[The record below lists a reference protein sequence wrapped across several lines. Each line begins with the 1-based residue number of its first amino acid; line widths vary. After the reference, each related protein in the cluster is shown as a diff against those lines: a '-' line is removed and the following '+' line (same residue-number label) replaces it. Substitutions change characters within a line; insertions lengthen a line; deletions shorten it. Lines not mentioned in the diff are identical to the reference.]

1 MLAMFT
7 VSVGYSIVLPILPF
21 LIERLA
27 ATTDPATLSWHTGL
41 LTGTYVLAIFLFAPF
56 WGKLSDRQGRRPVVL
71 LGLVGLAV
79 TLGLFALFESL
90 LLLYLGRFLDGI
102 FAAAIAPAAYALVGD
117 HAPSKEWRAY
127 RFTLLN
133 VAATAGFF
141 VGPLLGGLVLR
152 AGRELP
158 PGVSDEFFAAPFFA
172 ASALALIAASMTW
185 GFVSEAAQRRTTE
198 GATINKPDKRA
209 IMLRLSTIA
218 FVSTLAIGAFE
229 VGLSLRGKLILS
241 MDAYQIGMM
250 FAECSIVMFLV
261 QALVFSPL
269 IKPDITRWFL
279 TPGLAVLAIG
289 LVLVP
294 LASDFIVTTV
304 AVALVAAS
312 AGILSPIVTYWVSL
326 IAGES
331 EGADLGWITAAGSLG
346 QVLGSVAGGLLFYI
360 SIFPNAGFKL
370 AAIIVLMGVA
380 ASFGLPRILLR
391 SSEVPGSEP
400 LVKPTSSADD
410 VPEALRARRHPHE
423 DG

>member
-1 MLAMFT
+1 LQGLSWSALSALMLAMFT

-90 LLLYLGRFLDGI
+90 PLLYLGRFLDGI

-152 AGRELP
+152 AGREPP
-158 PGVSDEFFAAPFFA
+158 PGVGDEFFAAPFFA

-370 AAIIVLMGVA
+370 AAIIVLTGVA

-391 SSEVPGSEP
+391 SSEVPGSDP
-400 LVKPTSSADD
+400 SQADIIS
-410 VPEALRARRHPHE
+410 
-423 DG
+423 